1 MQADRGKLGTY
12 VELNENTHDPLVERA
27 LLVGFD
33 LAAEHHIAECQ
44 PCQAERD
51 QVEIALRKFA
61 AANREY
67 AQRPDDFWV
76 CRPVA
81 SGQHAESDS
90 KSRPHDDVLVPSVV
104 VLLLAAF
111 AILGRAPGVRPIQ
124 SAAPVAQVDADHEL
138 LLEVERAIQSD
149 TPRALEPATLMV
161 DESDGNLPLNP
172 ALQNKE
178 TRSHEN

>member
-1 MQADRGKLGTY
+1 MNS
-12 VELNENTHDPLVERA
+12 NENTHDPLVDRA
-27 LLVGFD
+27 LVGFD

-51 QVEIALRKFA
+51 QIEIALHKFA

-67 AQRPDDFWV
+67 AQRPEDFWELQAG
-76 CRPVA
+76 RIRA
-81 SGQHAESDS
+81 AHRESDS
-90 KSRPHDDVLVPSVV
+90 KSRLTMTLVPSVV

-111 AILGRAPGVRPIQ
+111 AILGRTPGVRPTRPP
-124 SAAPVAQVDADHEL
+124 APIAQVDADHEL
-138 LLEVERAIQSD
+138 LLQVERAIQSD

-161 DESDGNLPLNP
+161 DESDGNLPLDP

>member
-1 MQADRGKLGTY
+1 MNSND
-12 VELNENTHDPLVERA
+12 NTHDPLVECA
-27 LLVGFD
+27 LVGFD

-51 QVEIALRKFA
+51 QVEVALRQFA

-67 AQRPDDFWV
+67 AKRPEDFWELQAG
-76 CRPVA
+76 RIRA
-81 SGQHAESDS
+81 ARAESDS
-90 KSRPHDDVLVPSVV
+90 KSRLTMTLVPSVV

-124 SAAPVAQVDADHEL
+124 PTAPVAQGDSDHEL

-161 DESDGNLPLNP
+161 NESDGNLPLDP